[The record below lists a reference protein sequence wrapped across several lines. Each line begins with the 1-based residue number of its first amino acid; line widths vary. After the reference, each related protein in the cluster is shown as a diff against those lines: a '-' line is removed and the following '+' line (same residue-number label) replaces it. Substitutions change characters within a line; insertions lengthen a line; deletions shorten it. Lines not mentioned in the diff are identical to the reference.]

1 MTDEQINIEI
11 AQHLGWRAI
20 AFNEGIGVIGIPP
33 ARNECDPVHLKS
45 VMWTADLNEM
55 HEAESTLPYNMHG
68 PEFTE
73 LLLKIVSRDHDPACV
88 FSRGSF
94 AHVHANAR
102 QRAEAFLRVLK
113 KWEDK

>member
-1 MTDEQINIEI
+1 MTDKEINE
-11 AQHLGWRAI
+11 AI
-20 AFNEGIGVIGIPP
+20 AGILGITQGAP
-33 ARNECDPVHLKS
+33 DF
-45 VMWTADLNEM
+45 TGDLNEM

-73 LLLKIVSRDHDPACV
+73 LLLKIVIRDHDPACV

-94 AHVHANAR
+94 AHVHASAR